1 MKIIVGISGASC
13 SILGIETLKEL
24 KDQGVETHLVISKG
38 AKKTIESETNYT
50 VADVE
55 SLADH
60 CYDDGDLGALISSG
74 SFVTDGMIVAPCS
87 MKSAS
92 AIAHAYDANLLVRA
106 ADVCLKE
113 NRRVVLMPREMPLN
127 KAQIKNLLEC
137 AECGC
142 TILPPML
149 TCYNKPTT
157 IEDQVVHIVG
167 KALMQFG
174 LEKHGFKPWDGQ
186 L

>member
-1 MKIIVGISGASC
+1 MRIIVGISGASC
-13 SILGIETLKEL
+13 SVLGIETLKAL
-24 KDQGVETHLVISKG
+24 AAQGVETHLVISKG
-38 AKKTIESETNYT
+38 AKRTIPSETAYT
-50 VADVE
+50 VEEVE
-55 SLADH
+55 ALASYH
-60 CYDDGDLGALISSG
+60 YDDADLGALVSSG
-74 SFVTDGMIVAPCS
+74 SFATDGMIVAPCS

-127 KAQIKNLLEC
+127 RAQLRNLLEC
-137 AECGC
+137 AEGGC

-149 TCYNKPTT
+149 TFYNRPSTMD
-157 IEDQVVHIVG
+157 DQVRHAVG

-174 LEKHGFKPWDGQ
+174 LDHEGFKPWDGR

>member
-1 MKIIVGISGASC
+1 MRIIVGISGASC
-13 SILGIETLKEL
+13 AILGIETLKSLGEL
-24 KDQGVETHLVISKG
+24 GVETHLIISKG
-38 AKKTIESETNYT
+38 AQKTIESETNYS
-50 VADVE
+50 VSDVCA
-55 SLADH
+55 LADH
-60 CYDDGDLGALISSG
+60 NYEDGDLGALVSSG
-74 SFVTDGMIVAPCS
+74 SFRTDGMIVAPCS

-127 KAQIKNLLEC
+127 KAQLRNLLEC

-149 TCYNKPTT
+149 TFYNKPSTL
-157 IEDQVVHIVG
+157 EEQVHHIVG

-174 LEKHGFKPWDGQ
+174 LDSNKFKPWDGN